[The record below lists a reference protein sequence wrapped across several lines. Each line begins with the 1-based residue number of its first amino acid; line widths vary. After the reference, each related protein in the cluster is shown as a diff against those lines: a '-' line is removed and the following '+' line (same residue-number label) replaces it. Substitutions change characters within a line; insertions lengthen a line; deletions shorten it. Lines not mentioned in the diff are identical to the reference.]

1 MKHGACLLAIVCA
14 LAAVGPEFRSLFAGG
29 DDDDTSHQLSLADL
43 AGYRA
48 ALSGKPTADQA
59 RATDPPAEVKF
70 KDLWDHPDVFQ
81 GRRVVVQGR
90 VVRTFRQGPVGS
102 FPPLAEVWITSP
114 AGDPFCV
121 VFPRPG
127 ASDGKEAGSIKLKA
141 TPPEKTARD
150 ATSEEMPRAGGM
162 VRFTGTFLKMV
173 RYAGADTTRLAPLVV
188 GDRTPVLI
196 SSEPVESPVDA
207 ELAGTLRGSGL
218 AIRLACW
225 ALGLAAAATAAVALA
240 RWHLRMPAGSS
251 SRRGKVSERTPDLP
265 LEFLEPPGDA

>member
-1 MKHGACLLAIVCA
+1 MKHGGCLLAIVCA
-14 LAAVGPEFRSLFAGG
+14 LAAVGAECRALFADS
-29 DDDDTSHQLSLADL
+29 DDDGTSHQLSLADL
-43 AGYRA
+43 TGYRA
-48 ALSGKPTADQA
+48 ALAGKPTADQA

-70 KDLWDHPDVFQ
+70 KDLWNRPDVFQ

-90 VVRTFRQGPVGS
+90 VVRSFRQGPVGS

-127 ASDGKEAGSIKLKA
+127 ASGGKEAGSINVSA
-141 TPPEKTARD
+141 TPPEKKNRDTA
-150 ATSEEMPRAGGM
+150 SEEMPRAGGM

-173 RYAGADTTRLAPLVV
+173 RYAGADTTRLAPLIV

-196 SSEPVESPVDA
+196 SSEPAGSQVDA
-207 ELAGTLRGSGL
+207 ALTSTLRGSGS

-225 ALGLAAAATAAVALA
+225 ALGLAAAAMAAVALA
-240 RWHLRMPAGSS
+240 RWHLRAPARLASP
-251 SRRGKVSERTPDLP
+251 RVKFTDKTPDPP
-265 LEFLEPPGDA
+265 LEFLEPPAEP